1 MDKRETM
8 QGFRSESCLKKK
20 EKSNAIEINRT
31 IGRRDRKEGKE
42 RRKGKRRSKEFAIS
56 RVRCAN
62 NKPLGL
68 KGRGA

>member
-1 MDKRETM
+1 M

-20 EKSNAIEINRT
+20 EKSNAKLIVRLVVAIE
-31 IGRRDRKEGKE
+31 RKEKKGEKE
-42 RRKGKRRSKEFAIS
+42 RDDQREFAIS

>member
-20 EKSNAIEINRT
+20 EKSNAMEINRA

-42 RRKGKRRSKEFAIS
+42 RRKGKRRSKEFAI
-56 RVRCAN
+56 
-62 NKPLGL
+62 
-68 KGRGA
+68 RG